1 MCGSA
6 IKNIGAKLLLEAII
20 NYLPS
25 PIEREFKKAKRIDN
39 NESILI
45 DPKSNNFLLMFS
57 KHL

>member
-25 PIEREFKKAKRIDN
+25 QLKREFKKLKG
-39 NESILI
+39 LI
-45 DPKSNNFLLMFS
+45 IMKAY
-57 KHL
+57 